1 MILSNDRFL
10 LFPWVTV
17 PNLASHA
24 LALATTHIADDWGCR
39 HGYRPVLL
47 ETFVDPTR
55 YSGTCYQAANWE
67 YLGQTQGRGRNNPR
81 HECRETKK
89 AIYVYPLRRDW
100 RPCLT
105 QGHRTADRK
114 KRYRNDLASRHT
126 RSVGDAF
133 LAVWEQSVV
142 LVLDKWRRIAYNRL
156 RY

>member
-1 MILSNDRFL
+1 MAHDLNLADCPDFGVHYRDKKQRQKLLSLILSNDRFL

-55 YSGTCYQAANWE
+55 DNPWFNQSIRCEGLAPIARSAT
-67 YLGQTQGRGRNNPR
+67 GRNNPH

-89 AIYVYPLRRDW
+89 AIYVYPLRRDQQEAL
-100 RPCLT
+100 P
-105 QGHRTADRK
+105 Q
-114 KRYRNDLASRHT
+114 
-126 RSVGDAF
+126 
-133 LAVWEQSVV
+133 
-142 LVLDKWRRIAYNRL
+142 
-156 RY
+156 